1 MSKNHSH
8 SLDRALTQEEL
19 DELKKQREACCNLAV
34 EDIKTR
40 QGTQTPKGYF
50 IAHLNLQSFKDAFNK
65 GWDKKVRE
73 KQRTSHDNK
82 NLSKEPKK
90 GGLFVA
96 AKIGNKA
103 KVVIKRLG
111 KKMLVAMKFLT
122 MFTLISI
129 TVPFLALPFLID
141 TIHHSKNKDI
151 ANRLS
156 KLGGENAE
164 TEISKIISQKGQ
176 GDSLEKEGDQISNKR
191 GENKS
196 VVIPS
201 VGVGITPKSSTQLS
215 ASENEMT
222 KTP

>member
-1 MSKNHSH
+1 MRH
-8 SLDRALTQEEL
+8 
-19 DELKKQREACCNLAV
+19 REV
-34 EDIKTR
+34 E
-40 QGTQTPKGYF
+40 
-50 IAHLNLQSFKDAFNK
+50 SFKDAFNK
-65 GWDKKVRE
+65 GWDKKVCE

-90 GGLFVA
+90 GGLFIA
-96 AKIGNKA
+96 AKLGNKA
-103 KVVIKRLG
+103 KVAIKRLG

-122 MFTLISI
+122 TFT
-129 TVPFLALPFLID
+129 FLAIALPFLLLEFLID
-141 TIHHSKNKDI
+141 TVDHSKNKNT
-151 ANRLS
+151 AKRLS
-156 KLGGENAE
+156 KLGEKNAE

-215 ASENEMT
+215 TSENEMT